1 MKLKKKKM
9 EGKDVFKYSL
19 KYSKKAKLYQRKH
32 LLNLAVK
39 VKLILFLTYYF
50 KGQFFGK
57 WLLY

>member
-1 MKLKKKKM
+1 M
-9 EGKDVFKYSL
+9 EEKDVFKYSL
-19 KYSKKAKLYQRKH
+19 KHSKKVKLYQRKH

-57 WLLY
+57 WLLH